1 VCFSSLPEKRNQ
13 FCTGLPNADLSVKS
27 PLPNGCKE
35 INLYDNMCG
44 IVGYLGTAETEEAV
58 EAVLAGLDLLQ
69 NRGYDSVGLSIIE
82 SDKIRT
88 IKCASTTINN
98 ALPVLKNRL
107 TPLPLSNVARGHTR
121 WATHGGKTDANAHP
135 HHDEKDRLS
144 LVHNGIIENFA
155 EIKADLVKKG
165 YSFKSSTDTE
175 VISVLIGALLDEG
188 RTMLEAIQE
197 ATARF
202 KGTWALVLLQ
212 RDFPTKMWAVRN
224 GSPLLMGSS
233 PSCIMLAS
241 EQVAFQSYINQYI
254 VLKDHDVLEIENRD
268 NEFVFNKS
276 LAKYRREQTKSE
288 EVVATPAPWSHWM
301 LKEIMEQPAAV
312 LRAMNNG
319 GRIASET
326 TVKLGGLD
334 ACRPLLENI
343 DHLVLLGCGTSF
355 HAGLWSIALFKSL
368 EAFDTVTLYDGADFC
383 ERDIPRRGRTAAIL
397 LSQSGETKDL
407 QRCIQVLQ
415 ERGVIRIGV
424 VNAVDSFIARE
435 TNCGVYLNAGREVA
449 VASTKSFTNQC
460 VVLALIAVWF
470 SQIKGTHE
478 ENRRKILADLQQL
491 SIQLAS
497 AITPE
502 NRAALSQSAREIARA
517 PSLFLLGK
525 GKEEAIAKEGALKL
539 KEIAHIH
546 AEGYSTAA
554 LKHGP
559 FGLLEPH
566 MPVLILDIGDEI
578 RDKTANAR
586 AEVAARDAHIINLS
600 DNTERSVCAIE
611 PNRTFGGLI
620 ANVCLQVIAYE
631 CAVFQGKSPDYPR
644 NLAKVVT
651 VE

>member
-1 VCFSSLPEKRNQ
+1 
-13 FCTGLPNADLSVKS
+13 
-27 PLPNGCKE
+27 
-35 INLYDNMCG
+35 MCG
-44 IVGYLGTAETEEAV
+44 IVGYLGTTESAEAV
-58 EAVLAGLDLLQ
+58 ETVLAGLDLLQ
-69 NRGYDSVGLSIIE
+69 NRGYDSVGVSIIE
-82 SDKIRT
+82 SNKIRT
-88 IKCASTTINN
+88 VKCASTATNN
-98 ALPVLKNRL
+98 ALEVLKGRL
-107 TPLPLSNVARGHTR
+107 DPLPISNTSIGHTR

-135 HHDEKDRLS
+135 HHDEQDRIS

-155 EIKADLVKKG
+155 EIRADGVKKG
-165 YSFKSSTDTE
+165 YSFRSSTDTE
-175 VISVLIGALLDEG
+175 VVALLIGAFLDEG
-188 RTMLEAIQE
+188 RTMLEAIQH
-197 ATARF
+197 ATARL
-202 KGTWALVLLQ
+202 KGTWALVLLH
-212 RDFPTKMWAVRN
+212 RDFPKKMWAVRN
-224 GSPLLMGSS
+224 GSPLLLGSS
-233 PSCIMLAS
+233 PSCIMVAS
-241 EQVAFQSYINQYI
+241 EQIAFQSYINQYI
-254 VLKDHDVLEIENRD
+254 VLKDHDVLEIENRGD
-268 NEFVFNKS
+268 EFVFNKS
-276 LAKYRREQTKSE
+276 LAKYRREQTNVE
-288 EVVATPAPWSHWM
+288 DVAATPAPWPHWM

-343 DHLVLLGCGTSF
+343 DHLVLLGCGTSY
-355 HAGLWSIALFKSL
+355 HAGLWSLSMFKSL
-368 EAFDTVTLYDGADFC
+368 EAFDTVTIYDGADFC
-383 ERDIPRRGRTAAIL
+383 ARDIPRRGKTAAVL

-415 ERGVIRIGV
+415 EGGIIRLGV
-424 VNAVDSFIARE
+424 VNVIDSFIARE

-470 SQIKGTHE
+470 SQVKGTHE
-478 ENRRKILADLQQL
+478 EKRRKIIRDLYQL
-491 SIQLAS
+491 PVQLAS
-497 AITPE
+497 VIVEE
-502 NRAALSQSAREIARA
+502 NRDLLRQTASPLRKA
-517 PSLFLLGK
+517 PSMFLLGK

-566 MPVLILDIGDEI
+566 MPVLILDLGEEF

-586 AEVAARDAHIINLS
+586 AEVAARDAHIINLC
-600 DNTERSVCAIE
+600 DIPEESVCAIE
-611 PNRTFGGLI
+611 SNGTFGGLI
-620 ANVCLQVIAYE
+620 ANVCVQLIAYE
-631 CAVFQGKSPDYPR
+631 CAVIQGKSPDYPR